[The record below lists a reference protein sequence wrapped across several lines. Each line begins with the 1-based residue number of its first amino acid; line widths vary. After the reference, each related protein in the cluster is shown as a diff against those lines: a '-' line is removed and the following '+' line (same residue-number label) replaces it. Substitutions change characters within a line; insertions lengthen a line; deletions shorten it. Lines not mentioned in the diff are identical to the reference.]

1 MKPVNLWKKSTK
13 AARRGFTLVE
23 LLVVIAIIGILAGI
37 VLPNVTTFIYKGQ
50 VAAAISDIKSIE
62 TGLTGMLSD
71 TERSDFRNW
80 FRVAD
85 PNDPATALGGIA
97 QEIVDDEADLKTLL
111 QGTTPLST
119 NEDALYDIVNQLT
132 ENYTTM
138 MYQLLR
144 QGKNADIAVDLKPEI
159 RQKLGNGYVELEQDP
174 WDQTYQFW
182 RGPMRGLPVQLFRS
196 YRLNSTV
203 ADSDDMELS
212 EVYIYDGDAA
222 TAANLEVPGSP
233 RTDYETVSSKLGTFE
248 LAGSDD
254 SLAFY
259 GFPASK
265 DLPMYVYSRGK
276 NNLTD
281 ANAILQKR
289 EVPDD
294 YEFWGGGD
302 DINNWD
308 KDAGWQAAPR

>member
-1 MKPVNLWKKSTK
+1 MKTIIAQKK
-13 AARRGFTLVE
+13 RQHRGFTLVE

-50 VAAAISDIKSIE
+50 VAAAISDIKSID
-62 TGLTGMLSD
+62 TALTGMLSD

-80 FRVAD
+80 FKTQD
-85 PNDPATALGGIA
+85 PNSPPSFQTTEAL
-97 QEIVDDEADLKTLL
+97 EIYFAEGLLKTSL
-111 QGTTPLST
+111 QGTSPLRD
-119 NEDALYDIVNQLT
+119 NENILYDLVDSLT

-182 RGPMRGLPVQLFRS
+182 IGPMRGLPVQLFRS
-196 YRLNSTV
+196 YRLDPGVTDN
-203 ADSDDMELS
+203 DDMDLN
-212 EVYIYDGDAA
+212 EVYIYDVAA
-222 TAANLEVPGSP
+222 ADEANENVPGSP
-233 RTDYETVSSKLGTFE
+233 RTDYDTVSGGKPGTLELGGGDE
-248 LAGSDD
+248 LF
-254 SLAFY
+254 AFY

-281 ANAILQKR
+281 ANAIIQKR

-294 YEFWGGGD
+294 YAFWGGGD

-308 KDAGWQAAPR
+308 KVAGWQAAPR